1 MTRLVPL
8 HEVAHAR
15 AGDKGN
21 CSNVSIVVYDA
32 GDYPAVK
39 AQITAEKLKRS
50 FPRLLKG
57 EVQRYE
63 LDHLLCLNF
72 VMDLALEGG
81 VNESLNLDA
90 HGKSWS
96 FLILSLAVDLDD
108 P

>member
-8 HEVAHAR
+8 HRVAHAR

-21 CSNVSIVVYDA
+21 CSNVSLCVYDA
-32 GDYPAVK
+32 SDFPAVK
-39 AQITAEKLKRS
+39 AQITSSKLKTT
-50 FPRLLKG
+50 FPELLKG

-72 VMDLALEGG
+72 VMDQALEGG

-96 FLILSLAVDLDD
+96 FLILSLDVDLDD
-108 P
+108 Q